1 MEKASVFTFMEEAT
15 CSFSEANLLGK
26 GGFGLVHK
34 GTLHSNSAHF
44 RSWNSYSLQRF
55 QVHNC
60 PSNRKLRSKGKRL
73 MWLPELLAHSA
84 TEYTSASRTYSMQVV
99 GWSMF
104 QVGHNILHDR
114 KKLRKVIDPEMAPSP
129 YTIESITM
137 FSSLASR
144 PC

>member
-84 TEYTSASRTYSMQVV
+84 TEYTSSVLCIRSGSSRA
-99 GWSMF
+99 F
-104 QVGHNILHDR
+104 DR
-114 KKLRKVIDPEMAPSP
+114 TLCCRVKPGTK
-129 YTIESITM
+129 
-137 FSSLASR
+137 
-144 PC
+144 